1 MENVGSH
8 EIIGDLEKFK
18 VIRQS
23 DDSFVHGKS
32 RLANLLDLKKN

>member
-8 EIIGDLEKFK
+8 EIIEGDLEKFK

-32 RLANLLDLKKN
+32 RLANLLD